1 MIAYLDCF
9 SGISGDMLLGAL
21 IDAGLSLDEL
31 RADLSRLPLSGYEVT
46 AERVTK
52 CGIRGTQVQVKAEDA
67 QAHRGLSDILEV
79 IRQAGLS
86 PAVSRPAEQT
96 FRRLAEAE
104 ARVHDTRVDDVHFH
118 EIGAVDAIVD
128 IVGAFCGLQRLGIQ
142 EVHASPLPLGGGW
155 VETAHG
161 RLPVPAPATVELLKG
176 VPTYGGPV
184 EAELVTPTG
193 AAIVTTACQ
202 RFGPMPAMT
211 VKDVGLGAGRLDLP
225 QPNLLRL
232 FVGEAAQRPR
242 EQHLVLIETNLDNM
256 NPELFGNLMD
266 RLFSAGALDVF
277 YTPIVMKKSRPAT
290 LVSVLAEPP
299 LADRLCEILFRD
311 TTTLGIRVTE
321 AARRCLNREW
331 RLVETNYGRVR
342 VKVGRL
348 GSEII
353 NAAPEYEDC
362 REAAEA
368 HGVPVKTVYEAA
380 QAAFRES
387 AGELPLADP
396 PDSEP
401 SR

>member
-1 MIAYLDCF
+1 MIGYLDCF

-21 IDAGLSLDEL
+21 VDAGLALDDL
-31 RADLSRLPLSGYEVT
+31 RSDLARLPISGYELT

-52 CGIRGTQVQVKAEDA
+52 CGLAGTQVQVKAEDTHA
-67 QAHRGLSDILEV
+67 RRGLSEILDV
-79 IRQAGLS
+79 ISRAGLD
-86 PAVSRPAEQT
+86 PDVSRSAERT

-104 ARVHDTRVDDVHFH
+104 ARVHSTSVDDVHFH

-128 IVGAFCGLQRLGIQ
+128 IVGAFCGLRRLGIQ
-142 EVHASPLPLGGGW
+142 EVRASPLPLGGGW

-161 RLPVPAPATVELLKG
+161 PLPVPAPATVELLKG

-193 AAIVTTACQ
+193 AAILTTACQ
-202 RFGPMPAMT
+202 TFGPMPAMT
-211 VKDVGLGAGRLDLP
+211 VREVGLGAGRLDLP

-232 FVGEAAQRPR
+232 FVGEAAQRQR
-242 EQHLVLIETNLDNM
+242 EQHLMLIETNLDNM
-256 NPELFGNLMD
+256 NPELFGHLMD
-266 RLFSAGALDVF
+266 QLFSAGALDVF

-299 LADRLCEILFRD
+299 LADLLCEILFRD

-321 AARRCLNREW
+321 LARRCLDREW
-331 RLVETNYGRVR
+331 RAVDTKYGRLR

-348 GSEII
+348 GSEIV

-362 REAAEA
+362 RQAAQA

-380 QAAFRES
+380 QVAFRE
-387 AGELPLADP
+387 ADGELPLADP
-396 PDSEP
+396 PGSEP